1 MERILVIPMSIVCTI
16 TSPTTLVDLT
26 RDISHMAN
34 KPHLLTLSFLT
45 NLTGR
50 LQSST
55 TGQMT

>member
-1 MERILVIPMSIVCTI
+1 MERILVIPMSITI
-16 TSPTTLVDLT
+16 TSATTLVDL
-26 RDISHMAN
+26 MAN